1 MSGVSR
7 EAFELGEQLGHHD
20 HRGFLMVRTLV
31 LTVDRDNDLGI
42 KTAIRGPVIG
52 RRQVLTAAL
61 KLGIADPE
69 ESDTN
74 AMLGALSQHDKI
86 LGEKSDEDEVE
97 IAILTGD
104 EKVGLRSDRAVAAQ
118 LEEVVAQ
125 FQPDKAI
132 LVTDGAEDESVLP
145 IIQSQV
151 RIDHV
156 QKIIVKQSK
165 GIEGT
170 YYYIVKALED
180 PKWRAKIMIPFG
192 LVLAVFGLGIMLP
205 NEIGGLLIG
214 GLPMVTGLYILS
226 KGAGIETT
234 VNKVIQEMREN
245 ADAAMFSS
253 LLWTATL
260 FSAIFAVAEGWREY
274 TALADDFSQS
284 VVWLEAVHKALAW
297 IVIAFLTSTAG
308 FMLLRLKRGSFSGRL
323 IVLGIFGMV
332 VYSFVDKALE
342 IATDVLGGTA
352 YEFSVQKVLE
362 DLTNPLIWV
371 VVLWMTMTI
380 VRSLQAKQAQAERYW
395 GI

>member
-1 MSGVSR
+1 
-7 EAFELGEQLGHHD
+7 
-20 HRGFLMVRTLV
+20 
-31 LTVDRDNDLGI
+31 
-42 KTAIRGPVIG
+42 
-52 RRQVLTAAL
+52 
-61 KLGIADPE
+61 
-69 ESDTN
+69 
-74 AMLGALSQHDKI
+74 
-86 LGEKSDEDEVE
+86 
-97 IAILTGD
+97 
-104 EKVGLRSDRAVAAQ
+104 
-118 LEEVVAQ
+118 
-125 FQPDKAI
+125 
-132 LVTDGAEDESVLP
+132 
-145 IIQSQV
+145 
-151 RIDHV
+151 
-156 QKIIVKQSK
+156 
-165 GIEGT
+165 
-170 YYYIVKALED
+170 
-180 PKWRAKIMIPFG
+180 MIPFG

-284 VVWLEAVHKALAW
+284 VVWLEAVNKALAW

-332 VYSFVDKALE
+332 VYSFVNKALE

-371 VVLWMTMTI
+371 VVLWMAMTI

>member
-1 MSGVSR
+1 MT
-7 EAFELGEQLGHHD
+7 
-20 HRGFLMVRTLV
+20 RTLV

-42 KTAIRGPVIG
+42 KTSIRGPVVG

-74 AMLGALSQHDKI
+74 AILGALSQHDALTEGKH
-86 LGEKSDEDEVE
+86 EEDEVE

-104 EKVGLRSDRAVAAQ
+104 EKVGMRSDRAISAQ
-118 LEEVVAQ
+118 LEEIVST
-125 FQPDKAI
+125 FQPDQAI

-180 PKWRAKIMIPFG
+180 PKWRSKIMIPVG
-192 LVLAVFGLGIMLP
+192 VILAILGLGIMLP
-205 NEIGGLLIG
+205 NEIGGLVIG
-214 GLPMVTGLYILS
+214 ALPLVLGLYIFS
-226 KGAGIETT
+226 KGAGIEST
-234 VNKVIQEMREN
+234 VNRVIQEMREN

-260 FSAIFAVAEGWREY
+260 FSAIFAVAEGWR
-274 TALADDFSQS
+274 AFSEQS
-284 VVWLEAVHKALAW
+284 VTTTQSVAWLTVIHSSLAW
-297 IVIAFLTSTAG
+297 TIIAFLTSTAG

-323 IVLGIFGMV
+323 IVLSVFGMV
-332 VYSFVDKALE
+332 VYSFLNTTLD
-342 IATDVLGGTA
+342 IAIRVLSGSS
-352 YEFSVQKVLE
+352 YEFSVQAILD
-362 DLTNPLIWV
+362 DLLTPIMWV
-371 VVLWMTMTI
+371 VVLWMVMTI
-380 VRSLQAKQAQAERYW
+380 VRSLQAKQAQADRYW

>member
-1 MSGVSR
+1 MFGVSR
-7 EAFELGEQLGHHD
+7 EAFELGEHLGQHD

-86 LGEKSDEDEVE
+86 LAEKSDEDEVE

>member
-1 MSGVSR
+1 MFGVSR
-7 EAFELGEQLGHHD
+7 EAFELGEHLGHHD

>member
-1 MSGVSR
+1 MFGVSR
-7 EAFELGEQLGHHD
+7 EAFELGEHLGHHD

-86 LGEKSDEDEVE
+86 LAEKSDEDEVE

-192 LVLAVFGLGIMLP
+192 LVLAVFGLGSMLP

-332 VYSFVDKALE
+332 VYSFVNKALE

-371 VVLWMTMTI
+371 VVLWMAMTI